1 VIAPL
6 PNDVAKIVETM
17 SLVFEG
23 FGFPRMAARIYGVM
37 MVNDEEYAT
46 QAELVEMLQAST
58 GSISTM
64 VRLLEQLGFL
74 ERVSLPGERRDRF
87 KLTSDPLEEM
97 TVRRIEAAGRVADL
111 FRSARESD
119 EIGPKAS
126 ARLARAEAFYRFFAE
141 AMREGFD
148 EWKAMEDS
156 S

>member
-1 VIAPL
+1 MIAPL
-6 PNDVAKIVETM
+6 PNDVARIVETM

-23 FGFPRMAARIYGVM
+23 FGFPRMAARIFGVM

-46 QAELVEMLQAST
+46 QAELSEMLQAST

-64 VRLLEQLGFL
+64 VRLLEQLGFV

-87 KLTSDPLEEM
+87 KLTSDPLVEM
-97 TVRRIEAAGRVADL
+97 TSRRIDGAGRVADL

-119 EIGPKAS
+119 EIGPEAS
-126 ARLARAEAFYRFFAE
+126 ARLARAEAFYRFFE
-141 AMREGFD
+141 KAMRERFD
-148 EWKAMEDS
+148 EWKAMDDS

>member
-1 VIAPL
+1 
-6 PNDVAKIVETM
+6 
-17 SLVFEG
+17 
-23 FGFPRMAARIYGVM
+23 M

-46 QAELVEMLQAST
+46 QAELVEVLQAST

-87 KLTSDPLEEM
+87 KLTSDPLVEM

-119 EIGPKAS
+119 EIGPVAS
-126 ARLARAEAFYRFFAE
+126 ARLARAEAFYRFFEE
-141 AMREGFD
+141 AMRERFA
-148 EWKAMEDS
+148 EWKALEDTD
-156 S
+156 